1 MRSDWTELNW
11 VLLLSFLN
19 TVSLRRECMYIGA
32 SFWWHSSRCFHIYIT
47 SQVVKNLLVSARDM
61 RHLNLTAGPGRS
73 PGGGRDN
80 PLQYSCL
87 ENPMDRGAW
96 WATVH
101 SVTKNWT
108 QLSNQHLHFP
118 QVTPFYREES
128 KYFGE
133 LRYFCKVTKSLSE
146 SESCS
151 VVSNSLWPQWLYSSW
166 NSPGHNTGVG
176 SLSLLQGIF
185 PTQQTQVSCIAGR
198 FFTSW
203 ATRGFLDSSVG

>member
-1 MRSDWTELNW
+1 MPLVRIQVSTFPSPGLVCSPCSKLPQW
-11 VLLLSFLN
+11 LSGK
-19 TVSLRRECMYIGA
+19 E
-32 SFWWHSSRCFHIYIT
+32 
-47 SQVVKNLLVSARDM
+47 SACQ
-61 RHLNLTAGPGRS
+61 AGDAGSVPGSGRS

-146 SESCS
+146 SESRS

-185 PTQQTQVSCIAGR
+185 PTQQSNP
-198 FFTSW
+198 
-203 ATRGFLDSSVG
+203 GFLHCRNILYQLSHKGLPW